1 MYLGCIISF
10 FVVLYILMIYIVSN
24 LCEPII
30 PQIKIPKMRRAAHDF
45 VRVRLHDK
53 HTTPFAD
60 KIDDNVEK
68 NDIELKNAVDKAFDL
83 VF

>member
-10 FVVLYILMIYIVSN
+10 FVVLYILMIYIISN

-30 PQIKIPKMRRAAHDF
+30 PQIKIPKMRR
-45 VRVRLHDK
+45 VRLHDI

-60 KIDDNVEK
+60 KIDNSDEK

>member
-30 PQIKIPKMRRAAHDF
+30 PQIKHIKIPKIITYSSPF
-45 VRVRLHDK
+45 TDK
-53 HTTPFAD
+53 SDVTSDT
-60 KIDDNVEK
+60 
-68 NDIELKNAVDKAFDL
+68 NDVELKNAVDQAFDL